1 NDKIR
6 GIKKMINTNN
16 LCDTLKNIIFI
27 ALYLN
32 QFTIDDIGVMVCD
45 KERIIWEVNPQT
57 FRMEKESYLGDILDE
72 NWVIYEAMRKGR
84 RVTREV
90 GKEFYGVAYVGIAVP
105 IFENNK
111 IVGGVLIYQSVERK
125 EKLSEISQ
133 SLDATIKTLDV
144 TVQQIAAEAEELAAT
159 GQELGSISQ
168 EANTQVNKTSSIIE
182 VIRQIAN
189 QTNLIGLNAAIEA
202 ARVGEHG
209 RGFAVVAEEVRK
221 LAKVSTDSTKNI
233 RQTLENIENAV
244 NHIHMAVK
252 EVTQVANHQAEV
264 LTEITLEV
272 NELARVAN
280 HIVDMAK
287 DLSTDIYAKYRK
299 EA

>member
-1 NDKIR
+1 
-6 GIKKMINTNN
+6 MQTNE
-16 LCDTLKNIIFI
+16 LCATLKNILAI
-27 ALYLN
+27 APYLN

-45 KERIIWEVNPQT
+45 TEKIIWEVNPQT
-57 FRMEKESYLGDILDE
+57 FRMEKASYLGDILDE
-72 NWVIYEAMRKGR
+72 NWVIYEAMKKKR

-105 IFENNK
+105 FFEDNE

-125 EKLSEISQ
+125 EKLFEISQ
-133 SLDATIKTLDV
+133 ALEETIKTLDM

-168 EANTQVNKTSSIIE
+168 EASAQVNETGGIIE
-182 VIRQIAN
+182 VIRKIAD

-221 LAKVSTDSTKNI
+221 LAKVSTSSAKNI
-233 RQTLENIENAV
+233 RQTLESIENAV
-244 NHIHMAVK
+244 AHINMAVK

-264 LTEITLEV
+264 LMEITPEV
-272 NELARVAN
+272 NGLARVADI
-280 HIVDMAK
+280 IVGMAK
-287 DLSTDIYAKYRK
+287 DLTTDSHAGHHQK
-299 EA
+299 A